1 MGGREAVKT
10 GPKLLNRPI
19 AVFHCRRGG
28 GVSCK
33 TVSISTKRPAPGGS
47 RGPLGD
53 PHGGNPTATRTA
65 TPVDPAK
72 AQDALDDLFL
82 VKLGPTT
89 ARMVLDSA
97 RRFYDAAAVS
107 VENRAYAA
115 FVIGN
120 AYSNLSDRRRFCD
133 WVDSARTRNPGK
145 AAYQTAYQQCQ

>member
-1 MGGREAVKT
+1 VSLSDPHPT
-10 GPKLLNRPI
+10 GP
-19 AVFHCRRGG
+19 
-28 GVSCK
+28 
-33 TVSISTKRPAPGGS
+33 
-47 RGPLGD
+47 
-53 PHGGNPTATRTA
+53 RTA

-82 VKLGPTT
+82 VKLGPAT

-97 RRFYDAAAVS
+97 RRFYDAPTVS
-107 VENRAYAA
+107 SENRAYAA

-133 WVDSARTRNPGK
+133 WVDSARTQNPGK